1 MIIFI
6 NEEVIFLLQAYQNI
20 IKEENMKI
28 YKRLFSYAPEGKHNG
43 YIAVFFISFIG
54 FF

>member
-1 MIIFI
+1 
-6 NEEVIFLLQAYQNI
+6 
-20 IKEENMKI
+20 MKI

-54 FF
+54 FFNCVWISFSI